1 MQASNR
7 TSKPAAKRAAPRRGV
22 CSPQPDSCGQPHEPP
37 VSAEPQADERVLAE
51 PPTADGLAVTVRL
64 IPLPDHESNP
74 LRARQLAV
82 IVDLLRRAAE
92 TQAGGPNDSHPG

>member
-7 TSKPAAKRAAPRRGV
+7 TPRPAAKRAARKRGAP
-22 CSPQPDSCGQPHEPP
+22 CPPQPLSCGQEHEPP
-37 VSAEPQADERVLAE
+37 ITAEPRGDERVLAE
-51 PPTADGLAVTVRL
+51 PPTADGLAVTVRV

-92 TQAGGPNDSHPG
+92 TQAERANGHSE